1 MFLPQL
7 TKIHSFWLLKQV
19 LGPPPAHLD
28 THGPPALESAP
39 GTFLGYSLC
48 HPPFIS
54 ALAETGGHG
63 GPLAEASAA
72 SLQDLSSLLAAPQP
86 PCPHPEPVNK
96 GLHRTHIICWDPFY
110 GLLAEGAPGARGS
123 PRGCRTHLALASL
136 SSTVPAR

>member
-7 TKIHSFWLLKQV
+7 TKIHSFRLLRQV

-28 THGPPALESAP
+28 THAPPARESAP

-54 ALAETGGHG
+54 ALAEVGGHG

-86 PCPHPEPVNK
+86 QCPHPEPCEQRLAQNPNLLL
-96 GLHRTHIICWDPFY
+96 GPFLQPF
-110 GLLAEGAPGARGS
+110 G
-123 PRGCRTHLALASL
+123 
-136 SSTVPAR
+136 